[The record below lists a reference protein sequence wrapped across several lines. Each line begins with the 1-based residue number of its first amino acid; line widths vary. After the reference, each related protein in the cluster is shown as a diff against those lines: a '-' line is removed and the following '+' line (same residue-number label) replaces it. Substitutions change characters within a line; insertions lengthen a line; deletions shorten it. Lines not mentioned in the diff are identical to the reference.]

1 MPFREWIH
9 SAESN
14 LEMENGEEGTVNDT
28 DLCRGHVPCLC
39 AARPSFIGMT
49 QKRALLSF
57 STFLLGKSQL
67 EAQVSFLMQHNTR
80 LFGLTTVQRLVF
92 ELGSRMTRE

>member
-9 SAESN
+9 SGESN
-14 LEMENGEEGTVNDT
+14 LEMENGEEGEEGTVNDT

-49 QKRALLSF
+49 PKRATLSF
-57 STFLLGKSQL
+57 
-67 EAQVSFLMQHNTR
+67 
-80 LFGLTTVQRLVF
+80 
-92 ELGSRMTRE
+92 

>member
-14 LEMENGEEGTVNDT
+14 LEMENGEEGTGNDT
-28 DLCRGHVPCLC
+28 DLCRGHVPSLC

-49 QKRALLSF
+49 PTRASLSCENF
-57 STFLLGKSQL
+57 ELFMPGKHQL
-67 EAQVSFLMQHNTR
+67 EAQVSLLMKQEALWSCLSVLYLNSV
-80 LFGLTTVQRLVF
+80 L
-92 ELGSRMTRE
+92 E